1 MARKLGIEG
10 EKILLSTFLESLDFK
25 ELLANPNNRDKI
37 LPKSKFE
44 FFMKR
49 FNESLTQSIFL
60 DFFPSILEQIASNNM
75 IKPFELLYELN
86 KFFKFNNLQQIIIGL
101 ACSLSQNAELADDG
115 LKYYIDSLFD

>member
-37 LPKSKFE
+37 LPKAKFE

-49 FNESLTQSIFL
+49 FNESLTQPSFL

-75 IKPFELLYELN
+75 IKSFELLYELN
-86 KFFKFNNLQQIIIGL
+86 KFFKFNNLQQIVIGL
-101 ACSLSQNAELADDG
+101 ACSLSHNPELANDG
-115 LKYYIDSLFD
+115 LK